1 MMNTSNNPAAGRRRL
16 AAIILAAGRSTRMQT
31 DLPKVL
37 HDLCGQPMLAY
48 VLDACR
54 EAGIDELSVVVGFGK
69 QQVIEALHDRP
80 GLRFVEQREQKGSG
94 HAVGVCA
101 EAFKGYEGDIVVIA
115 GDMPMIR
122 AETLRTLV
130 GSHRAA
136 GAAASLATTTLQDP
150 SGYGRIVRDKQ
161 SAFERIVEHRDCT
174 PEQLA
179 IREVNPSYYCF
190 DAASLFEALPKLK
203 PDNAKG
209 EYYVTDVLAILR
221 GAGKPVRAATSV
233 PAEDAVGINSRTDLA
248 EVSQR
253 MQRRIQKKWMDAGVS
268 IIEPGTTW
276 IDSRAKIGA
285 GTVLRPFTCIE
296 GRARIGAHCTVG
308 PFAYFADGAEVADGA
323 VIGPGAL
330 AAFDAKPASDKIAHR
345 TSRAHAVRQPPAA
358 SGCGS
363 GSEP

>member
-1 MMNTSNNPAAGRRRL
+1 MTNTSNNPAAGRRRL
-16 AAIILAAGRSTRMQT
+16 AAIVPAAGRSTRMQT
-31 DLPKVL
+31 ELPKVL
-37 HDLCGQPMLAY
+37 HDLCGRPMLAY

-54 EAGIDELSVVVGFGK
+54 EAGIEELCVVVGFGG
-69 QQVIEALHDRP
+69 QQVIETVGDRP
-80 GLRFVEQREQKGSG
+80 GVRFVEQREQKGSG
-94 HAVGVCA
+94 HAIGVCA
-101 EAFKGYEGDIVVIA
+101 DAFKGYEGDIVVIA

-122 AETLRTLV
+122 GETLRTLV

-150 SGYGRIVRDKQ
+150 SGYGRIIRDREG
-161 SAFERIVEHRDCT
+161 AFERIVEHRDCT
-174 PEQLA
+174 PDQLA

-190 DAASLFEALPKLK
+190 DAASLFAALPKLK

-209 EYYVTDVLAILR
+209 EYYITDVLSILR

-233 PAEDAVGINSRTDLA
+233 PPEDAVGINSRADLA
-248 EVSQR
+248 EVSHL

-268 IIEPGTTW
+268 IVDPRTTW
-276 IDSRAKIGA
+276 IDSRAQIGA

-296 GRARIGAHCTVG
+296 GRARIGARCTIG
-308 PFAYFADGAEVADGA
+308 PFAYIADGAEAADGA
-323 VIGPGAL
+323 VVGPGAL
-330 AAFDAKPASDKIAHR
+330 AAFEAKPAAERIAHR
-345 TSRAHAVRQPPAA
+345 LSRTHAVRQPPAA